1 MGGVLPGG
9 MESGY
14 HLIPQRGGN
23 PALDMIRVIEA
34 LILFQMHRLA
44 FVVPTK
50 DRPDDLRKMLE
61 SIAKQTKVPD
71 QIIVVDGSDPDIREV
86 VTGFPAL
93 PIDYVRVFPPSLAKQ
108 RNAGMAKLRPEITL
122 AGYLDDD
129 IVLEPDAIAAMLDCW
144 EHADESLGG
153 TAFNIT
159 NTAPARWTRIKQLF
173 GLDHPIPGRL
183 IKTGCTSI
191 LGNQELDIETD
202 WLCGGATVWRREVI
216 ETYSYDEWF
225 RGTGYLEDVDYSFN
239 VRGKYRLAL
248 VAKARLAHYSP
259 PVRRDRHYLL
269 GKWQI
274 INRMYL
280 VRKYRKRGLS
290 PAAAWLANLGLASLH
305 LAAAI
310 FRRDS
315 TQWDQFRGNVAG
327 MLSELAGR
335 NEQLEGHLK

>member
-1 MGGVLPGG
+1 
-9 MESGY
+9 
-14 HLIPQRGGN
+14 
-23 PALDMIRVIEA
+23 
-34 LILFQMHRLA
+34 MHRLA

-61 SIAKQTKVPD
+61 SLARQTRIPD
-71 QIIVVDGSDPDIREV
+71 QIIVVDGSAPDIKSV
-86 VTGFPAL
+86 VDSFPGL
-93 PIDYVRVFPPSLAKQ
+93 PLEYVRVFPPSLAKQ
-108 RNAGMAKLRPEITL
+108 RNAGMARIASDITL

-129 IVLEPDAIAAMLDCW
+129 IVLEPDAVWAMLDYW
-144 EHADESLGG
+144 DRADGELGG
-153 TAFNIT
+153 TVFNIT
-159 NTAPARWTRIKQLF
+159 NTAAPRWMRIKCLF

-183 IKTGCTSI
+183 LKTGCTSI
-191 LGNQELDIETD
+191 LGNQDRDIESD

-216 ETYSYDEWF
+216 ESYGYDEWF

-248 VAKARLAHYSP
+248 VANARLAHYSP

-280 VRKYRKRGLS
+280 VRKYRNRGLS
-290 PAAAWLANLGLASLH
+290 PMAAWMASLGLTALH
-305 LAAAI
+305 LATAVIKADGI
-310 FRRDS
+310 
-315 TQWDQFRGNVAG
+315 QWDQFRGNLAG
-327 MLSELAGR
+327 MISELAGR